1 MKNTTFAPSN
11 LQRAQVIN
19 MHNDIN
25 GENRIVDIPNGCVF
39 ENFPETHKLAGAGL
53 VSTLDD
59 YINFAN
65 MLLRKV

>member
-1 MKNTTFAPSN
+1 MIYLKS
-11 LQRAQVIN
+11 
-19 MHNDIN
+19 
-25 GENRIVDIPNGCVF
+25 VDIPNGCVF

-59 YINFAN
+59 YINFVN